1 VILGLGRGKSSRNRT
16 CEGSNTFKP
25 LFHPGLNVTLHIAN
39 SIPSA
44 TLTNT
49 TVQDNSPDITYSGSW
64 TEQSGPNF
72 SGGTSHYTQG
82 PGNAFEY
89 SFTGEHRPF
98 FHTHI
103 AFDPSLRM
111 T

>member
-1 VILGLGRGKSSRNRT
+1 MLL
-16 CEGSNTFKP
+16 
-25 LFHPGLNVTLHIAN
+25 HPADSV
-39 SIPSA
+39 PSA

-98 FHTHI
+98 FQ
-103 AFDPSLRM
+103 ALSPVVWCLRSLLRM

>member
-1 VILGLGRGKSSRNRT
+1 MSTTEV
-16 CEGSNTFKP
+16 FP
-25 LFHPGLNVTLHIAN
+25 LTLNVTSHIAD

-82 PGNAFEY
+82 PGNAFQY
-89 SFTGEHRPF
+89 SFTGEHSF
-98 FHTHI
+98 FFLALSPVVWCLI
-103 AFDPSLRM
+103 SSLANDPN
-111 T
+111 TE